1 MIMLGESETKPS
13 TDSKRMANGWVKD
26 VKRIGEGQILWKE
39 SFFERQLN
47 FSAVAQFSRNNFSPD
62 EYRLIFFYMY
72 I

>member
-13 TDSKRMANGWVKD
+13 TDSKRIANGWVKD

-47 FSAVAQFSRNNFSPD
+47 FSAVAQFSRNNFSHRRIQID
-62 EYRLIFFYMY
+62 IF
-72 I
+72 